1 MFRNCEFGAFI
12 CCLVSGVGFR
22 GWKGVIE
29 IWRGWI
35 TVSPQ
40 YSQNIQQINKIT
52 STSKSC
58 RERYSD
64 VFINLPILYLILL
77 VWFFFLVDFVIAHT
91 CEGKGYI
98 ERINTKGEGNDIV
111 LIILCKHG
119 KTHQNKTFSTRHYY
133 YLTFECIRNPLK
145 RGFTFVCLQY
155 ILFSILETSE

>member
-1 MFRNCEFGAFI
+1 MLLTTPPIAYIVEETVRKETFIFLVKCLMYKKSAEQNCFWGVRIKLRRSIVKENRIVSYIITILRIIKLVLFCNCEFGAFI

-40 YSQNIQQINKIT
+40 YSQNIQQKNKVT

-77 VWFFFLVDFVIAHT
+77 VGFF
-91 CEGKGYI
+91 
-98 ERINTKGEGNDIV
+98 
-111 LIILCKHG
+111 
-119 KTHQNKTFSTRHYY
+119 
-133 YLTFECIRNPLK
+133 PL
-145 RGFTFVCLQY
+145 
-155 ILFSILETSE
+155 